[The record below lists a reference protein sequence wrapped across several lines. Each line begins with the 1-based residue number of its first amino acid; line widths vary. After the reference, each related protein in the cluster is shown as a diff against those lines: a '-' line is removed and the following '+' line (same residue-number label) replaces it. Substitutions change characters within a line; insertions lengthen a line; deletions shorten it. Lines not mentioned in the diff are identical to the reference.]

1 MPVLPAVLPVVVPV
15 VGEPIA
21 PGVGEPIV
29 VPPLVVPPAAELLP
43 PLLDCASASVLV
55 NANAA
60 ASPNVASLM
69 GCSLLSE

>member
-1 MPVLPAVLPVVVPV
+1 MPVLPVVLPVVVPV
-15 VGEPIA
+15 
-21 PGVGEPIV
+21 VGEPIV

-69 GCSLLSE
+69 GFSRLSD